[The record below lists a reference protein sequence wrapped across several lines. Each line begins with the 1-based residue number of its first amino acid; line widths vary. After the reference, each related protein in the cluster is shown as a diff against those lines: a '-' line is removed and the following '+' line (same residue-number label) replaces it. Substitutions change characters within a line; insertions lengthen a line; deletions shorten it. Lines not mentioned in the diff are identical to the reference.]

1 LSAVTGCFT
10 ISEKSHCYNN
20 IIHHHRPKFRNISVH
35 SYLSG
40 LALFRLMCLKR
51 SPGHKRR
58 RIATGRSSDG
68 DSSSDNDK
76 WVPYSSNQLYHPGDR
91 TKQQRTNTRCRF
103 LLLPLPHLERIVEF
117 LLDYNDIS
125 RLMLISKTFHHL
137 VNEPRFR
144 SKVVF
149 RSRFWACSHPP
160 GLEWLKKIL
169 LPYSQCGNPSATHFL
184 GMAIY
189 FCSENEKR
197 HGIKMLLEAAKRGH
211 LDSIYDAALILRKC
225 NPALFTRLLKRA
237 SFLGHMPSSI
247 EQGHRHVDKI
257 INETKMNPIE
267 VFQKQQ
273 KASIYSYMTEFFM
286 QNRTRRTWCS
296 TGCGRSRSLLND
308 GPRLPLRMC
317 SRCYTERYCSRLC
330 QVVSWDS
337 HKVNCHRISEQRQ
350 QFNSVQQNI
359 P

>member
-58 RIATGRSSDG
+58 RIATGRSSGG

-225 NPALFTRLLKRA
+225 NPGMS
-237 SFLGHMPSSI
+237 SF
-247 EQGHRHVDKI
+247 E
-257 INETKMNPIE
+257 E
-267 VFQKQQ
+267 V
-273 KASIYSYMTEFFM
+273 
-286 QNRTRRTWCS
+286 
-296 TGCGRSRSLLND
+296 
-308 GPRLPLRMC
+308 
-317 SRCYTERYCSRLC
+317 SRLDTTKLT
-330 QVVSWDS
+330 QPKLS
-337 HKVNCHRISEQRQ
+337 
-350 QFNSVQQNI
+350 I
-359 P
+359 PIARGM